1 MDELNNA
8 RNRRGELDDATY
20 DAISSQPGFDSVQ
33 NLFSKDPQYRTA
45 AARHMRI
52 YPDQSHLPLLCRA
65 LENEKKLYAKI
76 EICETLAFY
85 GEPALECLIALLGRI
100 GGNQHT
106 EPVNCDLSKK
116 SYPLP
121 RDIAARTII
130 RIGTAALPRLVA
142 ALGGADEKI
151 ISEAIDAIGHI
162 SFTAKDTSARA
173 ALIKL
178 YEQSPQALIEW
189 KLVRAF
195 QAFDCDEVVTILEA
209 ILKDPLKSAI
219 LKNEA
224 RRSLARISARYARQD
239 RKES

>member
-1 MDELNNA
+1 MNPTKSVKNTRGQLDKCGYEDIISLPEFNA
-8 RNRRGELDDATY
+8 AGFL
-20 DAISSQPGFDSVQ
+20 SSNVAQH
-33 NLFSKDPQYRTA
+33 RTA
-45 AARHMRI
+45 AARYMRI
-52 YPDQSHLPLLCRA
+52 YPDQSYLPLLCRA

-85 GEPALECLIALLGRI
+85 GEPALEYLVAVLGRI

-130 RIGTAALPRLVA
+130 RIGTAALPRLIA

-195 QAFDCDEVVTILEA
+195 QAFGCDEVKTILEA
-209 ILKDPLKSAI
+209 ILSAPEKDEI

-224 RRSLARISARYARQD
+224 RRSLARISARYAR
-239 RKES
+239 